1 MMYHVVVVVVVVINH
16 GLDEAVVV
24 ITVISTVNCERHG
37 GGIEQNRK
45 MGTGGRESG
54 EAETRRARE

>member
-1 MMYHVVVVVVVVINH
+1 MMYHVAVVVVINH

-24 ITVISTVNCERHG
+24 TVISTVNCERHG